1 MAGSYSVTAKL
12 TAVDGMSGPMRSA
25 AKSMEQLKSSAGG
38 VSGSM
43 DKASNSP
50 LKMGLAFG
58 AMAGIGATAF
68 NAVKSGIV
76 GLVSE
81 MNQSSIAWKT
91 FEGNMKILGK
101 TDSQIK
107 TAKKSMQDYAAKT
120 IYSAS
125 DMGSAYAQLE
135 AVGVKGT
142 GKLVKGFGGLAAAA
156 DDPKQAMKS
165 LTQQG
170 IQMASKPMVQ
180 WADFRIML
188 EQAPTGMAAVAK
200 HMGMSTDQLIAKIQD
215 GTLKSKDFL
224 KALSET
230 GNQKG
235 FQGMAESYKSVGQA
249 LSGLAETISIKF
261 GGAFDAASAVAIKA
275 ISSII
280 DWISKLDFSK
290 IGSEISSVFGGG
302 GISTMLGTAK
312 GLFTN
317 FATAVGTIM
326 SGVWSVI
333 SAIPWG
339 TVFSALGVAVTI
351 VMGALSGLFGFI
363 GQHQEVFKTL
373 AAGVT
378 IFILAFA
385 GIQAVIG
392 IVTTVISV
400 ISTIGTIVSSV
411 IGFFTLLGEVGAA
424 AFAIIASPVT
434 LVVAAIAGI
443 IAILVLA
450 YNKVGWF
457 RDMVNAAWTA
467 IVAVATTVWNG
478 IVSVVTGVMTSIW
491 AGIQPIIT
499 QIKALWQSLQPII
512 AVVWSG
518 ISTVI
523 SAAFAVISAIFSS
536 MMPIISAIWST
547 AWNVMSTILS
557 TVWTV
562 ISTVVSTALAVITG
576 IITAVMAI
584 INGDWSGA
592 WEAIKGVLSAVWN
605 AIVTIVTTLITAL
618 VSIISSVL
626 SGIASLWSAI
636 WNGIKSVASAVWSG
650 IVSIVSGFINAVM
663 SVITGVMASITGAW
677 SAAWNGIKSVASGI
691 WNGIVGAFQAIIG
704 KLVGHAQNIINK
716 VKSVFNGLKNFS
728 LADAGRAIIDSFL
741 SGLTA
746 AYGKVKS
753 FVSGIASWIKKH
765 KGPISYDKKL
775 LIPAG
780 NAIMT
785 GLNRGLQAEFKTV
798 QSSVSAMAGKIATA
812 ATVALPS
819 VDSNGFSN
827 SLSSIN
833 AGLNRS
839 NLSAELNQNY
849 TGSTVINTSVQIDGN
864 EVAKA
869 TSDKITNIQNQKTAR
884 QSRLLGSR

>member
-25 AKSMEQLKSSAGG
+25 AKSMEQLKSTASG
-38 VSGSM
+38 VDKSM
-43 DKASNSP
+43 ATASSSP
-50 LKMGLAFG
+50 AKMGLAFG

-68 NAVKSGIV
+68 NAVKNGVV
-76 GLVSE
+76 GLISE
-81 MNQSSIAWKT
+81 MNSSNVAWQT
-91 FEGNMKILGK
+91 FTGNMKIMGK
-101 TDSQIK
+101 STSEINA
-107 TAKKSMQDYAAKT
+107 AKKSMQSYATQT

-135 AVGVKGT
+135 SVGVKGT
-142 GKLVKGFGGLAAAA
+142 GALVKGFGGLAAAA

-188 EQAPTGMAAVAK
+188 EQAPAGMAAVAK
-200 HMGMSTDQLIAKIQD
+200 KMGMSTSELIKKIQD
-215 GTLKSKDFL
+215 GKVSSKDFL
-224 KALSET
+224 KAVSEV
-230 GNQKG
+230 GNSKG
-235 FQGMAESYKSVGQA
+235 FQKLATQYHSVGQA
-249 LSGLAETISIKF
+249 LDGLKETVSNKLQP
-261 GGAFDAASAVAIKA
+261 AFSAMSSVAIGA
-275 ISSII
+275 ISSIV

-290 IGSEISSVFGGG
+290 IGSEISSVFGG
-302 GISTMLGTAK
+302 
-312 GLFTN
+312 
-317 FATAVGTIM
+317 
-326 SGVWSVI
+326 
-333 SAIPWG
+333 
-339 TVFSALGVAVTI
+339 VFS
-351 VMGALSGLFGFI
+351 FI
-363 GQHQEVFKTL
+363 QEHASVFKTL
-373 AAGVT
+373 AEGVL
-378 IFILAFA
+378 IFIAAFA
-385 GIQAVIG
+385 GISAIVS
-392 IVTTVISV
+392 IVTGVISV
-400 ISTIGTIVSSV
+400 ISTIGGV
-411 IGFFTLLGEVGAA
+411 ISGVISFFSLLGEVGAA
-424 AFAIIASPVT
+424 AFTIIASPVT

-457 RDMVNAAWTA
+457 RDMVNTAWTA

-636 WNGIKSVASAVWSG
+636 WNGIKAVASAVWSG

-663 SVITGVMASITGAW
+663 SVITGVMASIAGAW

-746 AYGKVKS
+746 SYGKVKS
-753 FVSGIASWIKKH
+753 FVSGIAGWIKDH

-798 QSSVSAMAGKIATA
+798 QSSVSAMAGQIATA

-819 VDSNGFSN
+819 VDSNGLSN